1 MTDLGL
7 IYKYSQFSPHHQ
19 IPQNSHRFLLNSY
32 VLLKNDIN
40 FVFLQSKTVSVYG
53 RKTKYKSWRFTYYR

>member
-19 IPQNSHRFLLNSY
+19 IPTPNSP
-32 VLLKNDIN
+32 KNHPPPIKTRGKSTKMEWCFIN
-40 FVFLQSKTVSVYG
+40 IDHL
-53 RKTKYKSWRFTYYR
+53 R